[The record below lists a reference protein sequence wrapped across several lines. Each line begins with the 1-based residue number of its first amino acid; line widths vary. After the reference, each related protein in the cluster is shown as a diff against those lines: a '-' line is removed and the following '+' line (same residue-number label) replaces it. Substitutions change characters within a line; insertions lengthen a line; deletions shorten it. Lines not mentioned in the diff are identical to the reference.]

1 MCQLNWT
8 NQSDGW
14 YPEEEIS
21 QGEDEQTAEGSG
33 EERAEEEHGAS
44 LRVQSRQTEAH
55 EHH

>member
-1 MCQLNWT
+1 MGQLNWT

-44 LRVQSRQTEAH
+44 LRVQCRQTEAH